1 MDGTMTAELRVATE
15 NGVATITLD
24 RPAQYNALTA
34 TMLEALTKTFIELER
49 NKDVRAIVLTGEGKG
64 FCSGQSLD
72 DPALA
77 NEGGKLDIM
86 RTVEARYNPLLR
98 KMLSLEKPI
107 VAAINGPVAGAG
119 MGIALACDLRFV
131 SETASFSTA
140 FVKIGLVPDS
150 GMSYLLPRI
159 IGYARAM
166 EAILLSEKITAQR
179 AYEIGLV
186 NRVCAPEKLLSET
199 LALAATLASGPRAL
213 GLAKHELAHNT
224 FVARSVDE
232 ALRYEA
238 EMQAIAGESADFAE
252 GLAAFREKRPPEFT
266 GLSANVA
273 RDFIGPAG
281 SVPVGASRSSL

>member
-1 MDGTMTAELRVATE
+1 MDGTITAELRVATE

-34 TMLEALTKTFIELER
+34 TMLEALTKTFGELER
-49 NKDVRAIVLTGEGKG
+49 NKDVHVIVLTGEGKG

-77 NEGGKLDIM
+77 GDGGKIDIM
-86 RTVEARYNPLLR
+86 RAVESRYNPLLR

-119 MGIALACDLRFV
+119 MGIALACDLRFA

-140 FVKIGLVPDS
+140 FVRIGLVPDS
-150 GMSYLLPRI
+150 GLSFLLPRI

-166 EAILLSEKITAQR
+166 EAILLSEKISAQR

-186 NRVCAPEKLLSET
+186 NRVCAPENLLKET
-199 LALAATLASGPRAL
+199 LELAATLARGPRAL
-213 GLAKHELAHNT
+213 GLAKRELAHNT
-224 FVARSVDE
+224 FDARSADE

-238 EMQAIAGESADFAE
+238 EMQAIAGDSADFAE
-252 GLAAFREKRPPEFT
+252 GLAAFREKRPPAFT
-266 GLSANVA
+266 GQT
-273 RDFIGPAG
+273 
-281 SVPVGASRSSL
+281 